1 MPKKLLSPE
10 AALEFLIRRFNNQH
24 QTWVAGGGSWPLH
37 VSLGAPTQK
46 DIAEDSGAIRNWAN
60 AWQSTTGPGEVAFE
74 ERQFARLG
82 KHRLPVSLTFS
93 DASQVAAAVGQGRR
107 WSTAVERYQRMLRR
121 WPLLEQESAL
131 ASKFEVLADYGNE
144 DFERLMSLLA
154 WLESNPTSGLYLR
167 QLPVE
172 GLDTK
177 WLEKRTGLVATLLRA
192 LRAAAPDHEGDFH
205 KLCGLRKPAH
215 RARIRLLCPF
225 MRTLVGGLCDIEAPV
240 GELAKLPIAPK
251 AVVIVENLETG
262 LALPDLPGVAVV
274 MRLGNAVSALRKL
287 PWLQEADAVY
297 WGDIDT
303 HGFAILDRAR
313 RAVPHL
319 RSVLMDEATL
329 HSHRALWVQ
338 EASQCPNVSLEALT
352 AQEQS
357 CYDHLRAHTWGQRVR
372 LEQERLG
379 WRKAMETLTE
389 TLGTSMLSGL
399 NGAPSGD
406 SFESAHT
413 DCSAS
418 QSEA

>member
-10 AALEFLIRRFNNQH
+10 AARELLIRRFNNQH
-24 QTWVAGGGSWPLH
+24 RTWLAGGGDWPLA
-37 VSLGAPTQK
+37 VSLGTPTEK
-46 DIAEDSGAIRNWAN
+46 DIAEDASAVRSWAN
-60 AWQSTTGPGEVAFE
+60 SWQSKTGPGEVVFE

-93 DASQVAAAVGQGRR
+93 DARQVAAAVGQARR

-121 WPLLEQESAL
+121 WPLLGQRSAL
-131 ASKFEVLADYGNE
+131 ASKFDVLADYAGE

-154 WLESNPTSGLYLR
+154 WLELNPKSGLYLR

-192 LRAAAPDHEGDFH
+192 LRAAAPEDDSDFH
-205 KLCGLRKPAH
+205 ELCGLRKPAH
-215 RARIRLLCPF
+215 RVRVRLLCPAL
-225 MRTLVGGLCDIEAPV
+225 RTVVGGLCDIEAPV

-251 AVVIVENLETG
+251 AVVIVENLESG
-262 LALPDLPGVAVV
+262 LALPDLPGVAAV
-274 MRLGNAVSALRKL
+274 MRLGNAVSVLGKL

-338 EASQCPNVSLEALT
+338 EASQCPNVSLEALA
-352 AQEQS
+352 AQERS
-357 CYDHLRAHTWGQRVR
+357 CYDHLRAHTWGQRLR

-379 WRKAMETLTE
+379 WRKAMETLME
-389 TLGTSMLSGL
+389 TLGTSTLSGL
-399 NGAPSGD
+399 NGTPAGESL
-406 SFESAHT
+406 ESALT
-413 DCSAS
+413 DYTAS
-418 QSEA
+418 HSEV

>member
-10 AALEFLIRRFNNQH
+10 AAREFLTRRFNNQH
-24 QTWVAGGGSWPLH
+24 RTWVAGGGDWPLA
-37 VSLGAPTQK
+37 VPLGAPTEK
-46 DIAEDSGAIRNWAN
+46 DSAEDPGAVRSWAN
-60 AWQSTTGPGEVAFE
+60 AWQSKIGPGEVVFE

-93 DASQVAAAVGQGRR
+93 EASQVAAAVGQARR

-121 WPLLEQESAL
+121 WPLLGQRGAL
-131 ASKFEVLADYGNE
+131 ASKFDVLADYAGE
-144 DFERLMSLLA
+144 DFERLLSLLA
-154 WLESNPTSGLYLR
+154 WLELNPKSGLYLR

-192 LRAAAPDHEGDFH
+192 LRAAASEDESDFH
-205 KLCGLRKPAH
+205 ELCGLRKPAH
-215 RARIRLLCPF
+215 RVRVRLLCPAL
-225 MRTLVGGLCDIEAPV
+225 RTAVGGLCDIEAPI
-240 GELAKLPIAPK
+240 GELAKLPIAPE

-262 LALPDLPGVAVV
+262 LAFPNISSVAVV
-274 MRLGNAVSALRKL
+274 MGLGNAVSALSML
-287 PWLQEADAVY
+287 SWLLEANAVY

-329 HSHRALWVQ
+329 HSHRTLWVQ
-338 EASQCPNVSLEALT
+338 EASQCPNVPLEALT
-352 AQEQS
+352 AEERS
-357 CYDHLRAHTWGQRVR
+357 CYENLRAHTWGQRVR

-379 WRKAMETLTE
+379 WREAMEVLMQ
-389 TLGTSMLSGL
+389 TLGTPMPSEL
-399 NGAPSGD
+399 NGSR
-406 SFESAHT
+406 
-413 DCSAS
+413 
-418 QSEA
+418 

>member
-10 AALEFLIRRFNNQH
+10 AAREFLIRRFNNQH
-24 QTWVAGGGSWPLH
+24 RNWMAGGGDWPLT
-37 VSLGAPTQK
+37 VSLGAPTEK
-46 DIAEDSGAIRNWAN
+46 DIAEDRGAVRSWAN
-60 AWQSTTGPGEVAFE
+60 AWQSKVGPGEVVFE

-82 KHRLPVSLTFS
+82 KHRLPVSLIFS
-93 DASQVAAAVGQGRR
+93 NASHVAAAAGQARR
-107 WSTAVERYQRMLRR
+107 WSTAVERYQRMLLR
-121 WPLLEQESAL
+121 WPLLGQGSAL
-131 ASKFEVLADYGNE
+131 VSRFDVLADYGDE
-144 DFERLMSLLA
+144 DFERLVSLLA
-154 WLESNPTSGLYLR
+154 WLELNPESGLYLR

-192 LRAAAPDHEGDFH
+192 LRAATPEGESDFH

-215 RARIRLLCPF
+215 RVRVRLLCPTL
-225 MRTLVGGLCDIEAPV
+225 RTAVGGLCDIEAPV

-262 LALPDLPGVAVV
+262 LALPNMSGVAVV
-274 MRLGNAVSALRKL
+274 MGLGNAVSALGTL
-287 PWLQEADAVY
+287 PWLLEANAVY

-319 RSVLMDEATL
+319 RSVLMNEATL

-338 EASQCPNVSLEALT
+338 EASQCPNVSMEALT
-352 AQEQS
+352 AEERS
-357 CYDHLRAHTWGQRVR
+357 CYENLRAHTWGQYVR

-379 WRKAMETLTE
+379 WREAMEMLMQ
-389 TLGTSMLSGL
+389 TLGTPMPSGL
-399 NGAPSGD
+399 NGAPAG
-406 SFESAHT
+406 ESLESTAMKYNF
-413 DCSAS
+413 
-418 QSEA
+418 

>member
-10 AALEFLIRRFNNQH
+10 AAREFLIRRFNNQH
-24 QTWVAGGGSWPLH
+24 RTWVAGGGSWPLN
-37 VSLGAPTQK
+37 VSLGAPTEN
-46 DIAEDSGAIRNWAN
+46 DIAEDPGAVRSWAS

-82 KHRLPVSLTFS
+82 KHRLPVSLIFS
-93 DASQVAAAVGQGRR
+93 NASQVAGAIGQVKR
-107 WSTAVERYQRMLRR
+107 WSTAAERYQRMLRR
-121 WPLLEQESAL
+121 WPLLGQGNVL
-131 ASKFEVLADYGNE
+131 ASKFDVLADYKVE

-154 WLESNPTSGLYLR
+154 WLELNPKSGLYLR

-192 LRAAAPDHEGDFH
+192 LRAATPEDESDFH
-205 KLCGLRKPAH
+205 ELCGLRKPAH
-215 RARIRLLCPF
+215 RVRVRLLCPAL
-225 MRTLVGGLCDIEAPV
+225 RTAVGGLCDIEAPV

-251 AVVIVENLETG
+251 AVVIVENFETG
-262 LALPDLPGVAVV
+262 LALPNMSGVAVV
-274 MRLGNAVSALRKL
+274 MGLGNAVSALGTL
-287 PWLQEADAVY
+287 PWLLEANAVY

-313 RAVPHL
+313 RAVSHL

-338 EASQCPNVSLEALT
+338 EASQCPNVPLEALT
-352 AQEQS
+352 AEERS
-357 CYDHLRAHTWGQRVR
+357 CYENLRAHTWGQRVR

-379 WRKAMETLTE
+379 WREAMEVLMQ
-389 TLGTSMLSGL
+389 TLGTPMPSGL
-399 NGAPSGD
+399 NGAPAG
-406 SFESAHT
+406 ESLG
-413 DCSAS
+413 SA
-418 QSEA
+418 AMKYNF

>member
-10 AALEFLIRRFNNQH
+10 AAREFLTRRFNNQH
-24 QTWVAGGGSWPLH
+24 RTWVAGGGDWPLA
-37 VSLGAPTQK
+37 VPLGAPTEK
-46 DIAEDSGAIRNWAN
+46 DIAEDPGAVRSWAN
-60 AWQSTTGPGEVAFE
+60 AWQSKIGPGEVVFE

-93 DASQVAAAVGQGRR
+93 EASQVAAAVGQARR

-121 WPLLEQESAL
+121 WPLLGQRGAL
-131 ASKFEVLADYGNE
+131 ASKFDVLADYAGE
-144 DFERLMSLLA
+144 DFERLLSLLA
-154 WLESNPTSGLYLR
+154 WLELNPKSGLYLR

-177 WLEKRTGLVATLLRA
+177 WLEKRTGLIATLLRA
-192 LRAAAPDHEGDFH
+192 LRAAASEDENDFH
-205 KLCGLRKPAH
+205 ELCGLRKPAH
-215 RARIRLLCPF
+215 RVRVRLLCPAL
-225 MRTLVGGLCDIEAPV
+225 RTAVGGLCDIEAPI

-262 LALPDLPGVAVV
+262 LALPDISGVAVV
-274 MRLGNAVSALRKL
+274 MGLGNAVSALGTL
-287 PWLQEADAVY
+287 SWLLEVSAVY

-313 RAVPHL
+313 RVVPHL

-338 EASQCPNVSLEALT
+338 EASQCPNVPLEALT
-352 AQEQS
+352 AEERS
-357 CYDHLRAHTWGQRVR
+357 CYENLRAHTWGQRVR

-379 WRKAMETLTE
+379 WREAMEVLMQ
-389 TLGTSMLSGL
+389 TLGKPMPSGL
-399 NGAPSGD
+399 NGVPAD
-406 SFESAHT
+406 ESLG
-413 DCSAS
+413 SA
-418 QSEA
+418 AMKYNF